1 MIRLEDNNT
10 TPDNSNP
17 SLNDLTT
24 LKTLQEGERA
34 PTPASIVVRRSLI
47 RPTADLVFDNVF
59 GHSRWQSMLRRC
71 QRVPMA

>member
-1 MIRLEDNNT
+1 MIRLEDNNS

-17 SLNDLTT
+17 SLNDLTA

-34 PTPASIVVRRSLI
+34 STPASIVVRHSLL

-59 GHSRWQSMLRRC
+59 
-71 QRVPMA
+71 